1 MFAYRITIENHNNF
15 SVKLQR
21 RHWHIFDSNGSYRE
35 VEGEGVVGVQPIL
48 QPGERYQ
55 YVSGCNLRTE
65 MGKMYGS
72 YTMENLN
79 NKKSFEVNIPI
90 FEMIVSIQDELGLLS
105 ARPAWHTCAH
115 IPRIQVASPC
125 RPERPIGLTS
135 SKATSPANLCVNVWY
150 NSLFRESNN
159 CLLFARPTG
168 GCLRYTGCKKSE
180 TQPEL
185 Q

>member
-1 MFAYRITIENHNNF
+1 MANKISEGMEVSVETFYQPDYSNPISGEYMFAYRITIENHNNF

-48 QPGERYQ
+48 QPGEGYQ

-79 NKKSFEVNIPI
+79 NKKTFEVNIPT
-90 FEMIVSIQDELGLLS
+90 FEMIV
-105 ARPAWHTCAH
+105 PF
-115 IPRIQVASPC
+115 
-125 RPERPIGLTS
+125 
-135 SKATSPANLCVNVWY
+135 KMN
-150 NSLFRESNN
+150 
-159 CLLFARPTG
+159 
-168 GCLRYTGCKKSE
+168 
-180 TQPEL
+180 
-185 Q
+185 

>member
-1 MFAYRITIENHNNF
+1 MANKISEGMEVSVETFYQPDYSNPISGEYMFAYRITIENHNSF

-48 QPGERYQ
+48 QTGERYQ

-79 NKKSFEVNIPI
+79 NKKTFEVNIPI
-90 FEMIVSIQDELGLLS
+90 FEMIV
-105 ARPAWHTCAH
+105 PF
-115 IPRIQVASPC
+115 
-125 RPERPIGLTS
+125 
-135 SKATSPANLCVNVWY
+135 KMN
-150 NSLFRESNN
+150 
-159 CLLFARPTG
+159 
-168 GCLRYTGCKKSE
+168 
-180 TQPEL
+180 
-185 Q
+185 